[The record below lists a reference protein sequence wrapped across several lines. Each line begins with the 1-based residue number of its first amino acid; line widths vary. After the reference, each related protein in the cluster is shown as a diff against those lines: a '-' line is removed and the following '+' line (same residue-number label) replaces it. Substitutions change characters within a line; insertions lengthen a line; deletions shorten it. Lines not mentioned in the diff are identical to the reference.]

1 MVQNMKGHER
11 TYFLND
17 PLHPK
22 GGITIKCK
30 DDHDCVFC
38 KHCTEIYWDY
48 THLIYMIFCDNDH
61 DPWKRPC
68 EFFEEGDE

>member
-1 MVQNMKGHER
+1 MKGHER

-22 GGITIKCK
+22 GGITITCK

-38 KHCTEIYWDY
+38 KHCTDIYWDY
-48 THLIYMIFCDNDH
+48 THLIYMIFCDIDN

-68 EFFEEGDE
+68 EFFEEGGEE